1 MAKLQTAPE
10 DQATAAVLGA
20 MAQPPGAGALP
31 VAPKR
36 RGNPAWQRGVSAN
49 PAGRPKGLPNRVH
62 QTIKDAIE
70 QACAPG
76 ACHPQGLAGWLIERA
91 QGNVQDRQIFAGLVA
106 KVLPAQLQASVQHQ
120 GVVVQLGWLQGR
132 SVGRNGTSTAQ
143 SDIIDAQVLDV
154 PTEKQDDRRVTH
166 TTSAPEGGGGEGG
179 DASAATHPDPHPP
192 QNPAAG
198 GSGE

>member
-1 MAKLQTAPE
+1 METLQVSNRIQPAEPAP
-10 DQATAAVLGA
+10 ATPPRRYGF
-20 MAQPPGAGALP
+20 QPG
-31 VAPKR
+31 KS
-36 RGNPAWQRGVSAN
+36 GNPAGK
-49 PAGRPKGLPNRVH
+49 PKGTVSKVTR
-62 QTIKDAIE
+62 TIKDAIE
-70 QACAPG
+70 QACQPG
-76 ACHPQGLAGWLIERA
+76 ACHPEGLAGWLIERA

-132 SVGRNGTSTAQ
+132 SVGRNGTVTAQ
-143 SDIIDAQVLDV
+143 SDIIDAQVLDA
-154 PTEKQDDRRVTH
+154 PKENGEDLRVTH
-166 TTSAPEGGGGEGG
+166 TLDASEGTAGQGG